1 MTLGKH
7 DEDLGEYEIVD
18 GLTKK
23 DSIAFPTDAL
33 EEGTKTEEGDL
44 AQTLNSG
51 MEGLSDM
58 DADYQYD
65 DESMNMDDSVDMESY
80 DGASADLEPYTDTYE
95 SDSSE
100 ADMEDSFSD
109 DSEDVLDPNE
119 DLVPMDEAPGMTAD
133 EDTEGIE

>member
-1 MTLGKH
+1 M
-7 DEDLGEYEIVD
+7 
-18 GLTKK
+18 
-23 DSIAFPTDAL
+23 
-33 EEGTKTEEGDL
+33 GDL

>member
-1 MTLGKH
+1 
-7 DEDLGEYEIVD
+7 
-18 GLTKK
+18 
-23 DSIAFPTDAL
+23 
-33 EEGTKTEEGDL
+33 
-44 AQTLNSG
+44 
-51 MEGLSDM
+51 
-58 DADYQYD
+58 
-65 DESMNMDDSVDMESY
+65 MDDSVDMESY

-100 ADMEDSFSD
+100 AGMEDSFSD